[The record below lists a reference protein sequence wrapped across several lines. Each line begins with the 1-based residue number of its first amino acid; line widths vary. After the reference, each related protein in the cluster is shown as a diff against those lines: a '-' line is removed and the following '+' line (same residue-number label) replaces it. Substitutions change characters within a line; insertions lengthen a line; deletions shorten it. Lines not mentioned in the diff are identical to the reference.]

1 MSQSSLFIIYF
12 IYTRKIFVP
21 KQSPQKWIKMKIK
34 ENKNIKL
41 ITVFIFF
48 FHKTKRISFL
58 NLVSCRFIIKINIL
72 LK

>member
-1 MSQSSLFIIYF
+1 MSQFSLFIIYF

-41 ITVFIFF
+41 ITVFIF
-48 FHKTKRISFL
+48 L
-58 NLVSCRFIIKINIL
+58 FIKQNEL
-72 LK
+72 AF